1 MKAARLYDYDP
12 QMNVQLKLEDVAA
25 PTINNP
31 DEVVVKVGAAGLCR
45 TDLHIIEGVWK
56 DIMDVEGKLLPCI
69 MGHENAGW
77 VEDVG
82 SGVTSVK
89 PGDAVICH
97 PHRSCGICLNCRYG
111 EDMHCDNGLFPG
123 LGLDGGFADYF
134 LTNERALIKLN
145 SNITP
150 LEVAPMADAGITAYR
165 AAKKAAKLLRPGAYC
180 VMVGIGGLGHIAL
193 QSLQAISGCRT
204 IAVDTEP
211 AALKLAKDL
220 GADYVIEG
228 GPDAVE
234 KILEITSGGAQVVI
248 DFVGELGVENECWKM
263 ARQGG
268 QMFVIGYGGKIEVP
282 TVHLVIQELNIGG
295 SLVGNY
301 TELVEL
307 MELNADGKVKMHYSE
322 YKLDNINEAIED
334 FKNRKFAGRGV
345 LVP

>member
-56 DIMDVEGKLLPCI
+56 DIMDVEGKLLPYI

-77 VEDVG
+77 IEDVG

-89 PGDAVICH
+89 PGDAVIVH

-145 SNITP
+145 PNITP

-220 GADYVIEG
+220 GADYVVEG

-234 KILEITSGGAQVVI
+234 KILEITGGGAQVVI

-322 YKLDNINEAIED
+322 YKLDNINQAIDD